1 MESVTSTFPAARDEL
16 ARRPGLTGPG
26 RRAALTAL
34 TDEWLTA
41 GFATATSGEKE
52 PFCLVA
58 VGGYGR
64 GELTLGSDLD
74 LLLLHKA
81 GAPEAAR
88 VAERIWYPIWDSG
101 LRLDHSVRTV
111 SEARRLAS
119 EDIKVVLGLLDAR
132 VVAGDAALAEQLQG
146 AVLSDWRAM
155 ADKRLPDLQA
165 LVMDRRQRFG
175 EASQLLE
182 PDLKESYGG
191 LRDATVLAG
200 VAASWVT
207 DVPHQGWQDSV
218 AFLLDVRDALHRVSG
233 RSGDRLVMQ
242 EQEAVAVELVGVPD
256 ADALLRAVYDS
267 ARNIAYASDVTWYR
281 VDRLARGRQRS
292 AFRALRRQTPN
303 RLPLAEGVVMQE
315 GEAVLALEAR
325 PADDEGLLLRAAAA
339 AAQAGLPLSP
349 HTVERLAVEG
359 TDPAVPWSRDVRES
373 FVALLGSG
381 PSMARVWE
389 SLDQAGVISRL
400 IPGWDVVRSAP
411 QRNALH
417 TYTVDRHLVETAVQ
431 ASALTRNVDRPD
443 LLLVSALLHD
453 IGKARGGDHSEVGAR
468 LAADLAVRMG
478 FDADDAA
485 VIVTLVRHHL
495 LLPDTATKRDLE
507 DPEVIGSV
515 ARTVADVGVL
525 DLLHELTIADSLATG
540 PTVCTEWRFSLIH
553 DLVDRVRASM
563 AGRALP
569 EPPELTEQQEVA
581 LRQSGVW
588 VLMDVRD
595 STSVVTVAAPDRIGL
610 LSLVAGVLSLNRLNV
625 LAAKVTTVGDR
636 AVQEWTVRPAF
647 GDPPSIEQLS
657 DDIRRAVD
665 GTYDVAERL
674 AKREADGAR
683 PLPAGHPEPQVVI
696 LEAASRGTTVV
707 EVRAHDAPGLLYRV
721 TRAVAAADA
730 TIVGAKVATLGADAV
745 DVFFVTDSSGGP
757 LSADRQMALRVTVLS
772 SLT

>member
-1 MESVTSTFPAARDEL
+1 M
-16 ARRPGLTGPG
+16 
-26 RRAALTAL
+26 
-34 TDEWLTA
+34 
-41 GFATATSGEKE
+41 
-52 PFCLVA
+52 
-58 VGGYGR
+58 GGYGR

-132 VVAGDAALAEQLQG
+132 VIAGDASLAEQLQG

-165 LVMDRRQRFG
+165 LVMDRRKKFG

-303 RLPLAEGVVMQE
+303 RLPLAEGVVMQD
-315 GEAVLALEAR
+315 GEAVLALEAH
-325 PADDEGLLLRAAAA
+325 PGDDEGLLLRAAAA

-349 HTVERLAVEG
+349 HTVERLAAES
-359 TDPAVPWSRDVRES
+359 TDPSVPWSRDVRES
-373 FVALLGSG
+373 FVALLGAG
-381 PSMARVWE
+381 PSMPRVWE

-453 IGKARGGDHSEVGAR
+453 IGKARGGDHSVVGAR
-468 LAADLAVRMG
+468 LAADLAARMG
-478 FDADDAA
+478 FDEDDVA
-485 VIVTLVRHHL
+485 VIV
-495 LLPDTATKRDLE
+495 
-507 DPEVIGSV
+507 V
-515 ARTVADVGVL
+515 ARPAPPPASG
-525 DLLHELTIADSLATG
+525 HRHQAG
-540 PTVCTEWRFSLIH
+540 PGGSGG
-553 DLVDRVRASM
+553 DRV
-563 AGRALP
+563 GR
-569 EPPELTEQQEVA
+569 
-581 LRQSGVW
+581 
-588 VLMDVRD
+588 
-595 STSVVTVAAPDRIGL
+595 PDPGGRG
-610 LSLVAGVLSLNRLNV
+610 
-625 LAAKVTTVGDR
+625 
-636 AVQEWTVRPAF
+636 
-647 GDPPSIEQLS
+647 
-657 DDIRRAVD
+657 
-665 GTYDVAERL
+665 
-674 AKREADGAR
+674 GAR
-683 PLPAGHPEPQVVI
+683 PAPRADDRGLAGHRPV
-696 LEAASRGTTVV
+696 
-707 EVRAHDAPGLLYRV
+707 GLHRL
-721 TRAVAAADA
+721 AVQ
-730 TIVGAKVATLGADAV
+730 
-745 DVFFVTDSSGGP
+745 P
-757 LSADRQMALRVTVLS
+757 HP
-772 SLT
+772 